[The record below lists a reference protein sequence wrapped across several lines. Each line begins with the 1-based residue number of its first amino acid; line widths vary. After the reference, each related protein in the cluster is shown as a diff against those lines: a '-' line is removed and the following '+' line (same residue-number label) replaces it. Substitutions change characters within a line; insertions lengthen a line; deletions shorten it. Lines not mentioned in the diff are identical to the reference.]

1 MIKDRAKELLIKMGM
16 PANILGFKYIADA
29 MELFD
34 SGFED
39 IKIIALYAEIGRKNN
54 TTGSRVERAIR
65 HSFETLVAKGQQE
78 LIGKYLSLDNTTNS
92 NMMKLL
98 YYRLKQEE
106 TEEKPSEIQVA
117 IPESYFGKETD
128 PYQTLEDDMV
138 LAVQKFIKNLREENA
153 NACSKVG

>member
-1 MIKDRAKELLIKMGM
+1 MIKDRAKDLLIKMGM
-16 PANILGFKYIADA
+16 PASILGFKYIADA

-39 IKIIALYAEIGRKNN
+39 IKIIALYSEIGRKND

-65 HSFETLVAKGQQE
+65 HSFETLIAKGRQD

-92 NMMKLL
+92 NMLKLL

-106 TEEKPSEIQVA
+106 TENKPSEIQVA
-117 IPESYFGKETD
+117 IPEADSDKWSD
-128 PYQTLEDDMV
+128 PYKTLEDDMV
-138 LAVQKFIKNLREENA
+138 LAVQKFVKNLRGENV
-153 NACSKVG
+153 NACSEVG

>member
-1 MIKDRAKELLIKMGM
+1 MIKEKTKDVLIKMGM
-16 PANILGFKYIADA
+16 PVSIRGFKYIPDF

-34 SGFED
+34 AGYED
-39 IKIIALYAEIGRKNN
+39 AKITGLYADVAKKHG

-65 HSFETLVAKGQQE
+65 HSFETLIAKGRQD

-92 NMMKLL
+92 NMLKLL

-106 TEEKPSEIQVA
+106 TEDKPSEIH
-117 IPESYFGKETD
+117 IPESDPSKGLD
-128 PYQTLEDDMV
+128 PYKTLEDDMV
-138 LAVQKFIKNLREENA
+138 LAVQKFVKHLREENV

>member
-1 MIKDRAKELLIKMGM
+1 MIKDRAKDLLIKMGM
-16 PANILGFKYIADA
+16 PASILGFKYIADA

-34 SGFED
+34 TGFED
-39 IKIIALYAEIGRKNN
+39 IKIIALYSEIGRKNN

-65 HSFETLVAKGQQE
+65 HSFETLVAKGRQD
-78 LIGKYLSLDNTTNS
+78 LIGKYLSIDNTTNS
-92 NMMKLL
+92 NMLKLL

-106 TEEKPSEIQVA
+106 TEENPSEIQVA
-117 IPESYFGKETD
+117 ISESDDGKGQD

-138 LAVQKFIKNLREENA
+138 MAVQKFIKNLREENV